1 MMSDLR
7 RPAAAPPMPFVLQ
20 ALVAIN
26 GTLLAVCRYLAI
38 VLVAAIA
45 VIVSAAVVFRY
56 GLNNS
61 LSWSEDAA
69 KFLMVW
75 MTFIGA
81 PLGFRHGSH
90 VSCDLLPP
98 GLPASVLKA
107 TRVLVWLI
115 VIFVM
120 VILVR
125 NGWIFAWNGRTQVAL
140 TVGDISM
147 FWIFVCMP
155 IGAALMA
162 LVALEQLL
170 RVVLGWPELGGPEE
184 EQISTRGI

>member
-1 MMSDLR
+1 MANSEGV
-7 RPAAAPPMPFVLQ
+7 PAGSSMPAVLT
-20 ALVAIN
+20 ALVGLNAA
-26 GTLLAVCRYLAI
+26 LLGICRYLSI
-38 VLVAAIA
+38 VFVAAIA
-45 VIVSAAVVFRY
+45 VIVGAAVVFRY
-56 GLNNS
+56 GFNNS

-69 KFLMVW
+69 KFIMVW

-81 PLGFRHGSH
+81 PLGFKHGAH

-98 GLPASVLKA
+98 GLPKSLLRAIRIV
-107 TRVLVWLI
+107 VWLI
-115 VIFVM
+115 VLFVM
-120 VILVR
+120 VVLTR
-125 NGWIFAWNGRTQVAL
+125 NGWTFAWNGRSQVAL

-170 RVVLGWPELGGPEE
+170 RVILGMPELGALEE

>member
-1 MMSDLR
+1 MAGTTAVATRTMPPPLR
-7 RPAAAPPMPFVLQ
+7 
-20 ALVAIN
+20 
-26 GTLLAVCRYLAI
+26 LLASCNGVLLGVCRYLSMAI
-38 VLVAAIA
+38 VAAIA
-45 VIVSAAVVFRY
+45 VIVIAAVVFRY
-56 GLNNS
+56 GFNDS
-61 LSWSEDAA
+61 LSWAEDAA

-81 PLGFRHGSH
+81 PLGFKHGAH

-98 GLPASVLKA
+98 GLPPGVLRFIRA
-107 TRVLVWLI
+107 IVWVI

-120 VILVR
+120 VILTGT
-125 NGWIFAWNGRTQVAL
+125 GWIFAWNGRPQVAL

-170 RVVLGWPELGGPEE
+170 RVLLGEPELGAVEE